1 MSSVVVVIVATW
13 VAAIVLSLS
22 YLNSLDP
29 RTDPAG
35 YRFRRSWVGRRLN
48 LGLAYAHQGGRVVL
62 AAISPRYRRYRYRM
76 VEEALANL
84 AVLLGE
90 GYALR
95 DVIEKY
101 SNDDDE
107 GKVAP

>member
-1 MSSVVVVIVATW
+1 MTKTRWPLAQARTVAEE
-13 VAAIVLSLS
+13 ARS
-22 YLNSLDP
+22 
-29 RTDPAG
+29 AG